1 VIIWGISSRDRSQ
14 LQRRGPTKPDPHT
27 TSSMSTAA
35 LALVSVQLASLRTP
49 FRTRIFGGFCRKKRP
64 IVAQSAAT
72 AVRAVGA

>member
-1 VIIWGISSRDRSQ
+1 
-14 LQRRGPTKPDPHT
+14 
-27 TSSMSTAA
+27 MSTAA

-49 FRTRIFGGFCRKKRP
+49 FRTRIFGGFCWKKRP